1 MSTTGLWTSC
11 VATSVCWT
19 SVPIVKLP
27 PAHHDGRFLDWSSS
41 RLCLWWDR
49 YVKARRPRNKTGTPI
64 LSPLKTV
71 KAVGW
76 HQELLQGRQIRRHD
90 VRQALTSE
98 FGVSSP
104 SRGGRCK
111 GVSLPFVLFAK
122 LGRRRQFV
130 VPLNVRIKLA
140 IRLAV
145 TTAALSKRRSPC
157 RVMAMPIVSQCGPA
171 RVHFHDSWCRQDM
184 GN

>member
-1 MSTTGLWTSC
+1 MLRGHPQELFATIFRLILISLTAENLPVRSGLT
-11 VATSVCWT
+11 
-19 SVPIVKLP
+19 LER
-27 PAHHDGRFLDWSSS
+27 GFFGWSAN
-41 RLCLWWDR
+41 RER
-49 YVKARRPRNKTGTPI
+49 GGITA
-64 LSPLKTV
+64 PLKTV

-76 HQELLQGRQIRRHD
+76 HQELLQGRQMRRHD

>member
-1 MSTTGLWTSC
+1 MTAQTPVERGSRQKIPLKTVKPAVGIKNCCEADIDRPYSSGINTVGA
-11 VATSVCWT
+11 VYDRATSVRKSFET
-19 SVPIVKLP
+19 E
-27 PAHHDGRFLDWSSS
+27 
-41 RLCLWWDR
+41 
-49 YVKARRPRNKTGTPI
+49 T
-64 LSPLKTV
+64 PLKTV

-111 GVSLPFVLFAK
+111 RVSLPFVLFAK

-130 VPLNVRIKLA
+130 VPLNVRIKLVPHVLPTPRIMKMA
-140 IRLAV
+140 TQHRQRLSFD
-145 TTAALSKRRSPC
+145 AA
-157 RVMAMPIVSQCGPA
+157 GG
-171 RVHFHDSWCRQDM
+171 DSR
-184 GN
+184 

>member
-1 MSTTGLWTSC
+1 MLARILQVKGIFSNKPNLKNFGAGGC
-11 VATSVCWT
+11 VHANPSV
-19 SVPIVKLP
+19 L
-27 PAHHDGRFLDWSSS
+27 A
-41 RLCLWWDR
+41 
-49 YVKARRPRNKTGTPI
+49 
-64 LSPLKTV
+64 PLKTV

-76 HQELLQGRQIRRHD
+76 HQELLQGKQMRRHD

>member
-1 MSTTGLWTSC
+1 MISGCAQFPKVDRPTAKSFLQESALEPEIIRGGAATGSLSSH
-11 VATSVCWT
+11 AALGQ
-19 SVPIVKLP
+19 IV
-27 PAHHDGRFLDWSSS
+27 
-41 RLCLWWDR
+41 
-49 YVKARRPRNKTGTPI
+49 RRRTFEDTLRP
-64 LSPLKTV
+64 PLKTV